1 MKTLLLS
8 IGLTMTV
15 VLAGVAVARTARA
28 PSDAEVEAAIDAR
41 LHVMLV
47 KLNAEK
53 K

>member
-1 MKTLLLS
+1 MKKL
-8 IGLTMTV
+8 IFAVTMTTL
-15 VLAGVAVARTARA
+15 VLAGVAAAGSQRT
-28 PSDAEVEAAIDAR
+28 PTDAEVERAIDAR